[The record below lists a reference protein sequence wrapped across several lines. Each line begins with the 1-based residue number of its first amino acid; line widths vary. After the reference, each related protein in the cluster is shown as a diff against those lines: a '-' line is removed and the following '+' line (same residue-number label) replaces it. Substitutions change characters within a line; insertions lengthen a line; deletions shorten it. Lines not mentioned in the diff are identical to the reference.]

1 MQMSDEQKPV
11 NQDQLIDRIPTKEE
25 LLEERELRVPRGG
38 FGLPKGLLVP
48 PLEGSITETD
58 TCWISYSGVRNASMD
73 KKRLQLD
80 FSENAYKE
88 LEDLQGRLNAT
99 SKSEVI
105 RDALGV
111 LRWLADEVNA
121 DHRILVEKP
130 EGTREVVF
138 HFLERSKIAHN

>member
-1 MQMSDEQKPV
+1 ME
-11 NQDQLIDRIPTKEE
+11 
-25 LLEERELRVPRGG
+25 
-38 FGLPKGLLVP
+38 
-48 PLEGSITETD
+48 
-58 TCWISYSGVRNASMD
+58 

-80 FSENAYKE
+80 FSDTAYKE
-88 LEDLQGRLNAT
+88 LEDLQDRLNAP

-111 LRWLADEVNA
+111 LKWAIGEVDK

-138 HFLERSKIAHN
+138 HFLTRGPIRKVVAD

>member
-1 MQMSDEQKPV
+1 ME
-11 NQDQLIDRIPTKEE
+11 
-25 LLEERELRVPRGG
+25 
-38 FGLPKGLLVP
+38 
-48 PLEGSITETD
+48 
-58 TCWISYSGVRNASMD
+58 

-88 LEDLQGRLNAT
+88 LEELQSRLNAP

-111 LRWLADEVNA
+111 LRWLTEEIDQN
-121 DHRILVEKP
+121 HRILVEKT

-138 HFLERSKIAHN
+138 HFLTRPATRAAAG